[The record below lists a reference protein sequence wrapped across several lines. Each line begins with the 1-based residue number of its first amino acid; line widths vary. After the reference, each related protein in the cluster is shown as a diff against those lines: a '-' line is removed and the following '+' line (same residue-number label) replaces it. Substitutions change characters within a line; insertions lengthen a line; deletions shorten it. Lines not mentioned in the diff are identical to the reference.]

1 MANHYSPSEFIKTA
15 YSLVMTKL
23 TFPQARLIRRPVYT
37 RGGGY
42 HFKAEKDLQQV
53 GSADL
58 I

>member
-37 RGGGY
+37 RGGY
-42 HFKAEKDLQQV
+42 HFKAEKDLRQA